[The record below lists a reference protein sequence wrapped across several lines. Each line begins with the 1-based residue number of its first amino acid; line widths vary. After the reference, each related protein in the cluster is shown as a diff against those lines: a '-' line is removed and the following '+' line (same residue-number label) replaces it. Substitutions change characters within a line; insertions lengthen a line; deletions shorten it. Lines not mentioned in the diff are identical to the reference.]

1 MSTDFNFNRMR
12 NLLRKHIGEP
22 EIQELVRNS
31 DNGATHSAHVG
42 FLQFQEHGVAIMF
55 KEAPWIVRSYPPG
68 GEKDLYV
75 NAIHFYSNGYEA
87 NSQYQGELPGGVHFG
102 DSEDEVVRKLGMP
115 HDKGGGGY
123 IKLLKKTAPAWVK
136 YDIEED
142 ILNIQFNEERRVDLV
157 TLFTK
162 PLK

>member
-1 MSTDFNFNRMR
+1 MR
-12 NLLRKHIGEP
+12 NLLRKNIGEP

-42 FLQFQEHGVAIMF
+42 FVQFREYGVAIMF
-55 KEAPWIVRSYPPG
+55 KEAPWIVQSYPPG
-68 GEKDLYV
+68 GENDLYV

-87 NSQYQGELPGGVHFG
+87 NSQYQGELPEGVRFG
-102 DSEDEVVRKLGMP
+102 DSEDEVVKKLGMP

-123 IKLLKKTAPAWVK
+123 IKLLKKNAPAWIK
-136 YDIEED
+136 YEIEED
-142 ILNIQFNEERRVDLV
+142 ILNIQFNERNQVDLV
-157 TLFTK
+157 TVFTK